1 MLLCSY
7 RNVLHTYRFDF
18 NMVIKYSHLM
28 LDRIL
33 KYVIKRYMFSH
44 CNEVLISILYQSQP
58 FYHCALAEIEQ
69 LGQVRSCDFYRST
82 PPFS

>member
-1 MLLCSY
+1 
-7 RNVLHTYRFDF
+7 
-18 NMVIKYSHLM
+18 
-28 LDRIL
+28 
-33 KYVIKRYMFSH
+33 MFSH

-82 PPFS
+82 PPFSWQYFCCRLYFSPKK